1 MRIKLTATT
10 ACAIYDARCE
20 WNCPKVRRQIAKMLS
35 RFYDVSVKTVRD
47 IWQGRTWAEVTGLP
61 NRSKYCMQRH
71 CAPGSIDY
79 ELFEWA
85 ETTQF
90 IDPELLGV
98 I

>member
-10 ACAIYDARCE
+10 AWTIYNARCE
-20 WNCPKVRRQIAKMLS
+20 WNCPKVRCQIAKMLS
-35 RFYDVSVKTVRD
+35 RFYGVSVKTVRD

-61 NRSKYCMQRH
+61 NQSKYCMFRQ

-85 ETTQF
+85 ETQF
-90 IDPELLGV
+90 IDPGLLDV